1 MPTNSNTISYHSQQK
16 LSLSKMSCAK
26 PLSVCKTKNSNVEV
40 HNSTHTIQ
48 GNYTKEN
55 DILFSLSITTI
66 MLRQLIN
73 YVNSLRKIK
82 VTCMTNEFRHS
93 TIWEYSP
100 HDYTL
105 WPHVKLLCLISIH
118 FKIVCLLIHPDV
130 VHSLTL
136 LWFLFTRKLAIQF
149 VLSIVQRQRTHRK
162 LYIYVSI

>member
-1 MPTNSNTISYHSQQK
+1 
-16 LSLSKMSCAK
+16 
-26 PLSVCKTKNSNVEV
+26 
-40 HNSTHTIQ
+40 
-48 GNYTKEN
+48 
-55 DILFSLSITTI
+55 

-100 HDYTL
+100 HDCTL

-118 FKIVCLLIHPDV
+118 FKIVCLIIHPDV

-162 LYIYVSI
+162 LYIYMSVYSCWKVSWNACDISGPISVHKALHVVVYTNMMLYIEHHEASLCSHVVI